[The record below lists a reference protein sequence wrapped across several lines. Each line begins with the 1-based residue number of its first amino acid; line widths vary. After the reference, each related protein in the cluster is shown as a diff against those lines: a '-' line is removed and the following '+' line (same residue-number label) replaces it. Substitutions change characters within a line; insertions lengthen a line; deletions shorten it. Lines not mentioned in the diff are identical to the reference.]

1 MSTNTK
7 KKAAIDE
14 RAVLREFTRR
24 FGDVGDLAA
33 PGETPDRTFRF
44 RDDLF
49 PQQLDFIDDQ
59 SSKLKVACCSRRA
72 GKSTA
77 AAMYLIETCL
87 RYPEAL
93 CVYLATSR
101 MAAKRILWLL
111 LKQLARKYDLKLR
124 FQNTDLIA
132 HFPNGSRIE
141 LHGCSDAGDLDRL
154 RGNKFRLVIIDEA
167 GHFNKILDELVQETI
182 APGCIDEDG
191 TIALIGTPSP
201 RAFGLFYEAY
211 HNPALG
217 YKRFHWTLHDN
228 PYLNKNGRSTRKW
241 LEDRMMQTG
250 MTEDSAIYQR
260 EWCGRFVQSDDSL
273 VYKFT
278 DKNYYDELPPE
289 HEWFTVL
296 GCDIGFHDASAFSA
310 VSYSPTHPGVFLR
323 DCWSQTKMVPTQ
335 IAEKLSE
342 MMAEYKAISIQ
353 LDTAGA
359 GKAIA
364 EEMKQRFGLPIKAAK
379 KTEKVAA
386 IELLNGELASGRF
399 FLHRDSPVIEE
410 WSILQWQ
417 SSHNKMMED
426 PRFPNHISDSI
437 LYAFRE
443 ARNYSWRE
451 RNHTPVPGT
460 KEYDEWEMDQYWAR
474 AGNQIENK
482 EGKSWMEQTWTF
494 N

>member
-1 MSTNTK
+1 MSSSTK
-7 KKAAIDE
+7 KKVAVDE

-24 FGDVGDLAA
+24 FGDVGDLVA
-33 PGETPDRTFRF
+33 PDGTPDRTFRF

-49 PQQLDFIDDQ
+49 EEQLAFID
-59 SSKLKVACCSRRA
+59 SPSKLKVACCSRRA

-77 AAMYLIETCL
+77 AAMYLIEQCL
-87 RYPEAL
+87 RYPESL

-111 LKQLARKYDLKLR
+111 LKQLGRKYDLKIR
-124 FQNTDLIA
+124 YQNTDLIA

-182 APGCIDEDG
+182 APGCIDLDG
-191 TIALIGTPSP
+191 TIGLIGTPSP
-201 RAFGLFYEAY
+201 RAAGLFYEAF
-211 HNPALG
+211 HNAQLG
-217 YKRFHWTLHDN
+217 YEKFHWTLHDN

-241 LEDRMMQTG
+241 LADRMSQTG

-273 VYKFT
+273 IYKFGE
-278 DKNYYDELPPE
+278 KNFYDELPPE
-289 HEWFTVL
+289 HEWLTII
-296 GCDIGFHDASAFSA
+296 GCDLGFHDATAFSV
-310 VSYSPTHPGVFLR
+310 VSYSFTHPAIFLR
-323 DCWSQTKMVPTQ
+323 DCWAQTRMLPTQ

-342 MMAEYKAISIQ
+342 LMAEYNATSIQ
-353 LDTAGA
+353 MDTAGA
-359 GKAIA
+359 GKNIA
-364 EEMKQRFGLPIKAAK
+364 EEMKQRFGLPIRAAK

-386 IELLNGELASGRF
+386 IELLNGELDAGRF
-399 FLHRDSPVIEE
+399 FLHKDSPLLEE
-410 WSILQWQ
+410 WSILQWCPN
-417 SSHNKMMED
+417 HFRMKED
-426 PRFPNHISDSI
+426 PRFDNHLSDATV
-437 LYAFRE
+437 YAFRE
-443 ARNYSWRE
+443 ARNYAWRE
-451 RNHTPVPGT
+451 RVMTPKRGT
-460 KEYDEWEMDQYWAR
+460 KEYDEWEMDQYWAK

-482 EGKSWMEQTWTF
+482 NGKSWMETTWTF